1 VTLLGALAW
10 LTSVAGAEPVALP
23 APARSISAEADLI
36 LVFSDDVI
44 QAWNLRSGLVV
55 RTWPGPAVGAV
66 RLDLEGDGRDEL
78 LTCGAAGVVA
88 HGWDAPRDPI
98 VLLAEPC
105 AAIGLAGGS
114 RVVVSGANGSAA
126 AWDLAAGVPTRSGD
140 AGTPA
145 GPAQAVVVDLDG
157 DGCEEQVS
165 LRADPPALD
174 VVEEACEPPP
184 APMVAAPAA
193 PRRAYVLGTSFPA
206 FVGPEDDGVG
216 WPRTITTVGFG
227 WVAGSTLGRGTI
239 QLPMFP
245 ALALGTEI
253 GSPAARLYLGL
264 DSAGFFLWTWPAA
277 NGGLGGGI
285 HLANLTLGGTFGG
298 SDLAMGPF
306 VTAGLINVGA
316 GVRAVWSPFE
326 TRNGSSGFEARLTV
340 FRQATGEA
348 MLLYVARSSHSVRSG
363 GGGAREPF
371 CEEFELG
378 VGASAGVSATRDSWE
393 FVGSSA
399 QWRASGSPALAAA
412 CETGGAAAWL
422 LGAETAP
429 FYTYITPP
437 EGQRVPHFGS
447 LTVGLSAGG
456 DAVRVGPIAT
466 AGIWTAGAGARLRLT
481 PFEDRHGQRHGFDL
495 RALALAPFGPSYE
508 AMVLYGGWLDPR
520 RAEP

>member
-1 VTLLGALAW
+1 VTFLGTLTW
-10 LTSVAGAEPVALP
+10 LTVAARAEPVALP
-23 APARSISAEADLI
+23 APARSISVEADLI
-36 LVFSDDVI
+36 LVFSDDVV
-44 QAWNLRSGLVV
+44 QAWNVRSRTLL
-55 RTWPGPAVGAV
+55 RTWPGPAADAV
-66 RLDLEGDGRDEL
+66 RLDLERDGRDEL
-78 LTCGAAGVVA
+78 LTCGAAGVIA

-105 AAIGLAGGS
+105 SAIGLADAG
-114 RVVVSGANGSAA
+114 RLVVTGASGTA
-126 AWDLAAGVPTRSGD
+126 AWDLAAGVPTRVGD
-140 AGTPA
+140 AEAPA
-145 GPAQAVVVDLDG
+145 GPTQEVVTDDDG
-157 DGCEEQVS
+157 DGCDERVS
-165 LRADPPALD
+165 LQADPPALI

-184 APMVAAPAA
+184 AALAPEPVAPE
-193 PRRAYVLGTSFPA
+193 RRAYVLGTSFPA

-216 WPRTITTVGFG
+216 WPRTLTTVGFG

-253 GSPAARLYLGL
+253 GGPTARLYLGL

-285 HLANLTLGGTFGG
+285 HLANLTMGGTFGG
-298 SDLAMGPF
+298 SDLAIGPF
-306 VTAGLINVGA
+306 ATAGLINVGA

-348 MLLYVARSSHSVRSG
+348 MLLYVSRSSHSMRTG

-371 CEEFELG
+371 CEEFELAA
-378 VGASAGVSATRDSWE
+378 GASAGVSATRDSWE

-399 QWRASGSPALAAA
+399 KWRASGSPALAAA
-412 CETGGAAAWL
+412 CETGGSAAWL

-447 LTVGLSAGG
+447 LTVGFSAGG
-456 DAVRVGPIAT
+456 EALRIGPIAT
-466 AGIWTAGAGARLRLT
+466 AGIWTAGAGARIRLT
-481 PFEDRHGQRHGFDL
+481 PFQDRHGQRHGLDV

-508 AMVLYGGWLDPR
+508 VMALYGGWLDPR
-520 RAEP
+520 RVEP